1 MHRGRTVA
9 IAIIGDLRASKKILS
24 KIREKTKIEAQLESF
39 DPNAVYR
46 SPRLDPGPAEVAR
59 PLSITFVQSQD
70 ERRNITPIPLCV

>member
-9 IAIIGDLRASKKILS
+9 IAIIGDLSASKDSGKN
-24 KIREKTKIEAQLESF
+24 KKEAQLESF
-39 DPNAVYR
+39 DPNAAYR

>member
-9 IAIIGDLRASKKILS
+9 IAIIGDLRPPSK

-39 DPNAVYR
+39 DPNAVVYR